1 MLRLTFPTTS
11 TGNDMTLL
19 TMKAIREEHIW
30 KLPEQNLLSLMKLKL
45 YKVKILGDS
54 EKYIL
59 TVSF

>member
-1 MLRLTFPTTS
+1 MLRLTFPATS
-11 TGNDMTLL
+11 TRNDMTLL